1 MMLYSFRVL
10 AKPDNII
17 LEIWSANNKP
27 SAMAP
32 AMSVTSSIVLI
43 ALLKSNSTKFLV
55 ASNARPPGTRGIIP
69 GTMKI
74 IAGSSLYEPYSD

>member
-32 AMSVTSSIVLI
+32 MSVTSSIVLI

-74 IAGSSLYEPYSD
+74 IVGSLFVRAI

>member
-1 MMLYSFRVL
+1 
-10 AKPDNII
+10 
-17 LEIWSANNKP
+17 
-27 SAMAP
+27 
-32 AMSVTSSIVLI
+32 MSVTSSIVLI

-74 IAGSSLYEPYSD
+74 ILWFPLCTSHIVTN